1 MKIDHSENLYPGKIR
16 VVMTNNKL
24 GKEVQEKSNSVDSNQ
39 ERNVHFS
46 VSRNYSYV
54 IYMCFVDA
62 PMR

>member
-1 MKIDHSENLYPGKIR
+1 MKIDHSENRYPGNIR
-16 VVMTNNKL
+16 VVMTNNEL
-24 GKEVQEKSNSVDSNQ
+24 GNEVQIYSNSVDSNQ

-46 VSRNYSYV
+46 VSRNYPYV